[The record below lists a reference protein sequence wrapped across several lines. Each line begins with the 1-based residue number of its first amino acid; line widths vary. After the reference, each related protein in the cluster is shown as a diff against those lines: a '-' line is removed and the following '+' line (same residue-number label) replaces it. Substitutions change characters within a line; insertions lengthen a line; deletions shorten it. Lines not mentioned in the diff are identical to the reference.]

1 MLKNSKNKQ
10 RHLKNIK
17 MHQAKKQNLFT
28 ILIIVAVFT
37 LFFVFASS
45 SCSMLLTPSEKID
58 VGKEQEDK
66 QITGEGTQIQSE
78 QTMGL
83 EEEEVLAVD
92 YNNAVVGAEMKG
104 AIPSFLCTN
113 RDNII
118 KIEITNTSDFTW
130 RTEKPG
136 LVRIGYHYYGQDVEY
151 ADYDRTT
158 RSSLPKQVEPG
169 ETVTVEVIINDIEY
183 EGNYVILIDPVL
195 EGNFWFSDKGIEM
208 IEGIAH
214 FSSCKQ

>member
-1 MLKNSKNKQ
+1 MLKNSKNKKG
-10 RHLKNIK
+10 HLGKIK
-17 MHQAKKQNLFT
+17 MHQTKKQNLFT
-28 ILIIVAVFT
+28 ILIIGAAFT
-37 LFFVFASS
+37 LFFIFASS

-83 EEEEVLAVD
+83 EEEVLAVD

-104 AIPSFLCTN
+104 AIPSFLCTD

-169 ETVTVEVIINDIEY
+169 ETLTVEVIINDIEY

-195 EGNFWFSDKGIEM
+195 EGNFWFSDKGVEM
-208 IEGIAH
+208 IEGLAY
-214 FSSCKQ
+214 FGSCRQ